1 MHLPLLPLCPTA
13 GTNDDEAGAS
23 QSPPPP
29 SAAAAAA
36 MREALSDGEHAIVRS
51 ILKQVAITAPRHL
64 HGTEEAC
71 HAVWNFLVANG
82 LQNAI
87 DDDDAVWEWLVSRLF
102 SPPAPKPENTS
113 ELARQYP
120 PFMPANKKQYFFE
133 MCRRTRNA
141 RLRQERYDALKQK
154 IRENNEVITRLN
166 NAIFMWGTDVHP
178 GLEYALI
185 EAMPGY
191 RRLQK
196 KLARREWYARHLQW
210 MLWAEEDGPLYEA
223 KTKLLQ
229 WASAPQAPPQIRGRS
244 FTVVQHDAYPESSSD
259 DDDDPEE
266 DEMKKMRAA
275 FLDGGDDD
283 E

>member
-36 MREALSDGEHAIVRS
+36 MREALSDGEHAIIKS
-51 ILKQVAITAPRHL
+51 ILEQIATNVPGHAPAW
-64 HGTEEAC
+64 EEAC
-71 HAVWNFLVANG
+71 HDAWNFLVANG

-87 DDDDAVWEWLVSRLF
+87 DDDDAVWERLASKLF
-102 SPPAPKPENTS
+102 PNAPKPENTS

-120 PFMPANKKQYFFE
+120 PFMPANKKEYFFE
-133 MCRRTRNA
+133 MCRRARNA
-141 RLRQERYDALKQK
+141 RLRKERYDALKQK
-154 IRENNEVITRLN
+154 MRENDEVITRLN
-166 NAIFMWGTDVHP
+166 NAIFMWGADVHP

-185 EAMPGY
+185 AAMPGY
-191 RRLQK
+191 KRLQK

-223 KTKLLQ
+223 KTKLSQ
-229 WASAPQAPPQIRGRS
+229 WASAPRAPPRVRGRS
-244 FTVVQHDAYPESSSD
+244 VTVVQHDAYPESSSD
-259 DDDDPEE
+259 DDDDPGE
-266 DEMKKMRAA
+266 DEVKKMRAA
-275 FLDGGDDD
+275 FLDGGDD

>member
-23 QSPPPP
+23 QPPP

-36 MREALSDGEHAIVRS
+36 MREAMGNADLLALV
-51 ILKQVAITAPRHL
+51 LTAANS
-64 HGTEEAC
+64 GSAEEAC
-71 HAVWNFLVANG
+71 ALAENWCATHKDPAC
-82 LQNAI
+82 
-87 DDDDAVWEWLVSRLF
+87 DDDNEIWKILLKNVF
-102 SPPAPKPENTS
+102 PNAPKPENTS

-120 PFMPANKKQYFFE
+120 PFMPANKKEYFFE
-133 MCRRTRNA
+133 MCRRARNA
-141 RLRQERYDALKQK
+141 RLRKERYDALKQK
-154 IRENNEVITRLN
+154 IRKNNEVITRLN
-166 NAIFMWGTDVHP
+166 NAIFMWGADVHP

-191 RRLQK
+191 KRLQK

-223 KTKLLQ
+223 QTKLLQ
-229 WASAPQAPPQIRGRS
+229 WASAPRAPPKIRGRS
-244 FTVVQHDAYPESSSD
+244 VTVVQHDAYPESSSSD

-266 DEMKKMRAA
+266 DEVKKMRAA
-275 FLDGGDDD
+275 FLDGGDD